1 MASTKLTLSME
12 PEVVYR
18 AKKYA
23 KKRKISLSKLIQDYL
38 DQISKHTPEPD
49 DEINPDILALTG
61 ILKGK
66 IPDDIDIIEEKYRY
80 LKQKYDL

>member
-1 MASTKLTLSME
+1 MATTKLTLSME

-23 KKRKISLSKLIQDYL
+23 KNRNISLSRLIQDYL
-38 DQISKHTPEPD
+38 DQLSKHKPEPD
-49 DEINPDILALTG
+49 NVINPDILALTG

-66 IPDDIDIIEEKYRY
+66 IPDDIDLIEEKYQY
-80 LKQKYDL
+80 LKQKHGL